1 MTEYVVNASLEST
14 AMEKEVSTTNEM
26 NPWANVLAQL
36 GKVAEVIRLDSN
48 ILKILEKPD
57 KILITSFP
65 VEMDN
70 GGIDVFEG
78 YRVQH
83 SHHRGPCKGGIRFA
97 PDVNLDEVKALAAL
111 MTWKTAVVNIPYGGA
126 KGGVVC
132 DPWNL
137 STNELK
143 RLTRRFT
150 YSLINMIGPESD
162 IPAPDMNTNPEIM
175 AWIMDTYSMI
185 KGHTELGIVTGKP
198 VEVGGSV
205 GRVEATGR
213 GVFYSMQEALRQNK
227 KDPGGITIAL
237 QGFGNVGSHFALAAH
252 QAGSKIVGI
261 ADAFGGVYDSDGLDI
276 PKLVEYATNHP
287 RKSIEGY
294 PNADTIV
301 NEELFKLDV
310 DVLAPCAIGEVI
322 NQENADSI
330 GARMIIEGANGPTTV
345 KADDI
350 LEERKITVVPDILAN
365 AGGVTVSYL
374 EWVQGLQYFFWDEKQ
389 VNERLREV
397 LVRAYHEVN
406 KAAEEYNLKNLRRAA
421 LALAVRRVARAIELR
436 GIFP

>member
-1 MTEYVVNASLEST
+1 MGKMNST
-14 AMEKEVSTTNEM
+14 KNEM
-26 NPWANVLAQL
+26 NPWDNVLTQL
-36 GKVAEVIRLDSN
+36 RKAAEVIKLDN
-48 ILKILEKPD
+48 NTLKILEKPD

-65 VEMDN
+65 VEMDS
-70 GGIDVFEG
+70 GDVEVFEG

-83 SHHRGPCKGGIRFA
+83 SHHRGPCKGGIRYSL
-97 PDVNLDEVKALAAL
+97 DVNLDEVKALAAL

-126 KGGVVC
+126 KGAVAC

-137 STNELK
+137 SANELK

-150 YSLINMIGPESD
+150 YSILSMIGPESD
-162 IPAPDMNTNPEIM
+162 IPAPDIGTNPEIM
-175 AWIMDTYSMI
+175 AWIMDTYAMI
-185 KGHTELGIVTGKP
+185 KGHTELGVVTGKP

-213 GVFYSMQEALRQNK
+213 GVFYTMQEVLRQNK
-227 KDPGGITIAL
+227 RESSGVTIAL

-261 ADAFGGVYDSDGLDI
+261 TDAFGGVYDSIGLDI
-276 PKLVEYATNHP
+276 PRLVEYATSHP

-294 PNADTIV
+294 PDVDTIT

-310 DVLAPCAIGEVI
+310 DVLAPCAVGEVI
-322 NQENADSI
+322 NQDNADSI
-330 GARMIIEGANGPTTV
+330 SASMIVEGANGPTTA

-350 LEERKITVVPDILAN
+350 LQERQISVIPDILAN

-389 VNERLREV
+389 VNERLRDV
-397 LVRAYHEVN
+397 LIRACHEVN
-406 KAAEEYNLKNLRRAA
+406 KTAEEYNLNNLRKAA
-421 LALAVRRVARAIELR
+421 LSLAVRRVARAIELR